1 MSEWVSYQGKPL
13 GRIKLND
20 NNTNKFVYIAEG
32 LDSLVALFQLK
43 PDDVVE
49 TEDRGEIRF
58 EEFKRDCL
66 SGISGFYP
74 NMDAWLLKNERA
86 KTIGEQEKNRK
97 PE

>member
-43 PDDVVE
+43 PDDEVE
-49 TEDRGEIRF
+49 TEGRGKIRF
-58 EEFKRDCL
+58 EEFKRDYL
-66 SGISGFYP
+66 GDISGFYP
-74 NMDAWLLKNERA
+74 TMDTWLLKNYRA
-86 KTIGEQEKNRK
+86 KTIDEFEKSRK
-97 PE
+97 SE